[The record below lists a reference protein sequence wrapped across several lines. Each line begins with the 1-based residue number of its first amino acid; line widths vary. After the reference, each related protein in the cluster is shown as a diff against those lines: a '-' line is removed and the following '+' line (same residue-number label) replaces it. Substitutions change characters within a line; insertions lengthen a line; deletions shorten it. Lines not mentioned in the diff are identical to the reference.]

1 MKFIYFEK
9 ATKFCEISTV
19 DLTITISD
27 KSTVEISQKFIAF
40 SEWTLKRKDNSFIEH
55 LNLLKC
61 LQGKLYLPLIEIKEL
76 NIAFTNISEDCID
89 NLATK
94 LTRNIEKLNL
104 QELKSITDRH
114 INTLVLRCKK
124 ISVLDLKS
132 TSITDDSLTSIIEN
146 LQSTLEELNVGNTY
160 VRNSARI
167 ITNGSLPNLIS
178 FNNWS
183 FS

>member
-1 MKFIYFEK
+1 M
-9 ATKFCEISTV
+9 
-19 DLTITISD
+19 
-27 KSTVEISQKFIAF
+27 AF
-40 SEWTLKRKDNSFIEH
+40 TEYMNFKKERQFLHWTSEFTE
-55 LNLLKC
+55 
-61 LQGKLYLPLIEIKEL
+61 QGKLYLPLIEIKEL

-89 NLATK
+89 NLSSK
-94 LTRNIEKLNL
+94 LTTKIENLNL

-114 INTLVLRCKK
+114 INTLVSRCKK

-167 ITNGSLPNLIS
+167 ISNGALPKLIS